1 MISGF
6 FYQKVKKGGADFP
19 APHPERE
26 KRIEIFSFYIKS
38 SQPCKGKRPV
48 AGLQK
53 EFPVV
58 GVPGETE
65 NRIIDRI
72 NEFKEPIKGIGIAER
87 FFHAHDK
94 QN

>member
-38 SQPCKGKRPV
+38 SQPSKGKRPV

-58 GVPGETE
+58 GVPGEIE
-65 NRIIDRI
+65 YRIIDRI
-72 NEFKEPIKGIGIAER
+72 KTHKETFKGIGIAEC
-87 FFHAHDK
+87 FFHAHNK